1 MSDMIN
7 LMVNGKSRQ
16 VEGSVNLES
25 YLTSFGLNLQFV
37 AVGYNGE
44 VLKKEI
50 FFPSSAE
57 RGRYPGN
64 CPSGWW
70 RLSLPSGGASFE
82 PADSI
87 GPQSKSL
94 DFESLDSLLVGGN
107 AGQPGKGSWVA
118 AG

>member
-50 FFPSSAE
+50 FSQVQLKEGDTLEIVRP
-57 RGRYPGN
+57 
-64 CPSGWW
+64 
-70 RLSLPSGGASFE
+70 
-82 PADSI
+82 
-87 GPQSKSL
+87 
-94 DFESLDSLLVGGN
+94 VGG
-107 AGQPGKGSWVA
+107 G
-118 AG
+118 